1 MSQEESL
8 VRRQQLPLPRPYLAP
23 RNETEHQIAEIWRD
37 ALTMDNVGVEDS
49 YNDLGGDS
57 TTAAIIFALIEET
70 FAIKIPMATLINA
83 PTIAQLAP
91 IVDQLAATAR
101 SSAG

>member
-1 MSQEESL
+1 MPQDESL
-8 VRRQQLPLPRPYLAP
+8 VRREQLPLPKPFAAP
-23 RNETEHQIAEIWRD
+23 RTETERKIAEIWRD
-37 ALTMDNVGVEDS
+37 ALTMDTVGVEDS

-91 IVDQLAATAR
+91 IVDKLAAAR
-101 SSAG
+101 PA

>member
-1 MSQEESL
+1 LSQDESL
-8 VRRQQLPLPRPYLAP
+8 VRRQQLPLPKPYAAP
-23 RNETEHQIAEIWRD
+23 RSDTEQKIAEIWRD
-37 ALTMDNVGVEDS
+37 ALTMDTVGVDDS

-91 IVDQLAATAR
+91 IVDKLAKAPQA
-101 SSAG
+101 